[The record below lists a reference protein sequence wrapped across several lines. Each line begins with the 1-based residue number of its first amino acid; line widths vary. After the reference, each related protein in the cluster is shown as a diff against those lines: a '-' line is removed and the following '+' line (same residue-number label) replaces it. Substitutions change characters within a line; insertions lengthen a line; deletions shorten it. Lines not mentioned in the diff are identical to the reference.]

1 MKDTY
6 SDAFY
11 GLVKDTQS
19 RTGYD
24 LPVHIEAYIVMLLSD
39 FVDRTDIPP
48 DSTFAEMFCTLKNIQ
63 QAKKLGDTCLIIS
76 GAFPTYKRHRGIN
89 RKYFQD
95 IGATSYHMASD
106 MNDDLFPVLSKH
118 FVFLSTFIEH
128 SVSSSK
134 HVQNILFR

>member
-1 MKDTY
+1 MAKDKDTVVVV
-6 SDAFY
+6 SGGFDPLHSGHLNLF
-11 GLVKDTQS
+11 
-19 RTGYD
+19 R
-24 LPVHIEAYIVMLLSD
+24 E
-39 FVDRTDIPP
+39 
-48 DSTFAEMFCTLKNIQ
+48 
-63 QAKKLGDTCLIIS
+63 AKKLGDTCLIIS

-106 MNDDLFPVLSKH
+106 MNDDLFPVLAKH